1 MLGRLPGWMLVP
13 HFPDCISH
21 SPGRQIQ
28 VPWLEGVSLRPSLHL
43 KPRNMREEESDNHQS
58 HSSSP
63 SGSNECLYKVSRPS
77 VQPLL
82 RYFDLTDA
90 GVPKAEPQAR
100 LITSFRP
107 HNFFACNVIALL
119 CTISFSSSEF
129 RLYKVWRRSKQQ

>member
-1 MLGRLPGWMLVP
+1 MDVGTTFSRLYISFPRSSNTGALVRR
-13 HFPDCISH
+13 C
-21 SPGRQIQ
+21 Q
-28 VPWLEGVSLRPSLHL
+28 LRNSLHL